1 MQVTKTELP
10 GVLLIEPKVFGD
22 SRGFFMEL
30 YSAERYAQH
39 GVPAE
44 FVQDNLSK
52 SVRGV
57 LRGLHLQNP
66 FAQGKLVF
74 AAAGEIFDVVVDVRR
89 GSPTFGRWYGA
100 VLSDSNKR
108 QLWVPPGCAH
118 GFCVMSEEATF
129 MYKCTDLYHPEA
141 EVTVLYNDPALGIR
155 WPVSNPTVSAKDAAG
170 KPLAAIDPDRLPV
183 FQG

>member
-39 GVPAE
+39 GVPAS

-100 VLSDSNKR
+100 VLSDTNKR

-118 GFCVMSEEATF
+118 GFCVTSEEATF

-155 WPVSNPTVSAKDAAG
+155 WPVSEPTVSAKDAAG
-170 KPLAAIDPDRLPV
+170 KPLAAIEPERLPV
-183 FQG
+183 YQG